1 MAKPKVSP
9 KEAKLVQGV
18 IAGKTK
24 RQAAIDAGYTN
35 STPEA
40 ISSSA
45 SQTLKKLNVQDYY
58 DELMAKHEITV
69 ERALK
74 PISKALD
81 AKKTV
86 VTGDGDNASYNE
98 VDDLDMQLKGSD
110 RALKLLG
117 VSAPENT
124 TTNYNFINVAKGD
137 KVEFGV

>member
-58 DELMAKHEITV
+58 AELMAKHEITV

-117 VSAPENT
+117 VSAPENPI
-124 TTNYNFINVAKGD
+124 TNYNFINVAKGD

>member
-1 MAKPKVSP
+1 MAKPKVTVR
-9 KEAKLVQGV
+9 EAKLVQGV
-18 IAGKTK
+18 VAGKTK
-24 RQAAIDAGYTN
+24 RQAAKDAGYGG
-35 STPEA
+35 SPETLSVRA
-40 ISSSA
+40 SSV
-45 SQTLKKLNVQDYY
+45 LKKSNVQDYY
-58 DELMAKHEITV
+58 AELMAKHEITV

>member
-1 MAKPKVSP
+1 MAKPKVTVR
-9 KEAKLVQGV
+9 EAKLVQGV
-18 IAGKTK
+18 VAGKTK
-24 RQAAIDAGYTN
+24 RQAAKDAGYGG
-35 STPEA
+35 SPETLSVRA
-40 ISSSA
+40 SSVI
-45 SQTLKKLNVQDYY
+45 KKSNVQDYY
-58 DELMAKHEITV
+58 AELMAKNEITV

>member
-1 MAKPKVSP
+1 MAKPKVTVR
-9 KEAKLVQGV
+9 EAKLVQGV
-18 IAGKTK
+18 VAGKTK
-24 RQAAIDAGYTN
+24 RQAAKDAGYGG
-35 STPEA
+35 SPETLSVRA
-40 ISSSA
+40 SSVI
-45 SQTLKKLNVQDYY
+45 KKSNVQDYY

-81 AKKTV
+81 AKKSV
-86 VTGDGDNASYNE
+86 AVGEDDYAQ

>member
-1 MAKPKVSP
+1 MAKPKVTVR
-9 KEAKLVQGV
+9 EAKLVQGV
-18 IAGKTK
+18 VAGKTK
-24 RQAAIDAGYTN
+24 RQAAKDAGYGG
-35 STPEA
+35 SPETLSVRA
-40 ISSSA
+40 SSV
-45 SQTLKKLNVQDYY
+45 LKKRNVQDYY
-58 DELMAKHEITV
+58 AELMAKHEITV

>member
-1 MAKPKVSP
+1 MAKPKVTVR
-9 KEAKLVQGV
+9 EAKLVQGV
-18 IAGKTK
+18 VAGKTK
-24 RQAAIDAGYTN
+24 RQAAKDAGYGG
-35 STPEA
+35 SPETLSVRA
-40 ISSSA
+40 SSV
-45 SQTLKKLNVQDYY
+45 LKKSNVQDYY
-58 DELMAKHEITV
+58 AELMAKHEITV

-117 VSAPENT
+117 VSAPENPI
-124 TTNYNFINVAKGD
+124 TNYNFINVAKGD

>member
-58 DELMAKHEITV
+58 AELMAKHEITV

>member
-45 SQTLKKLNVQDYY
+45 SQTLKKINVQDYY
-58 DELMAKHEITV
+58 AELMAKHEITV

-98 VDDLDMQLKGSD
+98 VDYLDMQLKGSD

>member
-1 MAKPKVSP
+1 MAKPKVTVR
-9 KEAKLVQGV
+9 EAKLVQGV
-18 IAGKTK
+18 VAGKTK
-24 RQAAIDAGYTN
+24 RQAAKDAGYGG
-35 STPEA
+35 SPETLSVRA
-40 ISSSA
+40 SSVI
-45 SQTLKKLNVQDYY
+45 KKSNVQDYY
-58 DELMAKHEITV
+58 AELMAKHEITV

-117 VSAPENT
+117 VSAPENPI
-124 TTNYNFINVAKGD
+124 TNYNFINVAKGD

>member
-1 MAKPKVSP
+1 MAKPKVTVR
-9 KEAKLVQGV
+9 EAKLVQGV
-18 IAGKTK
+18 VAGKTK
-24 RQAAIDAGYTN
+24 RQAAKDAGYGG
-35 STPEA
+35 SPETLSVRA
-40 ISSSA
+40 SSVI
-45 SQTLKKLNVQDYY
+45 KKSNVQDYY
-58 DELMAKHEITV
+58 AELMAKHEITV

-98 VDDLDMQLKGSD
+98 VDDLDMQIKGSD

>member
-1 MAKPKVSP
+1 MAKPKVTVR
-9 KEAKLVQGV
+9 EAKLVQGV
-18 IAGKTK
+18 VAGKTK
-24 RQAAIDAGYTN
+24 RQAAKDAGYGG
-35 STPEA
+35 SPETLSVRA
-40 ISSSA
+40 SSVI
-45 SQTLKKLNVQDYY
+45 KKSNVQDYY
-58 DELMAKHEITV
+58 AELMAKNEITV

-98 VDDLDMQLKGSD
+98 VDDLDMQIKGSD

>member
-1 MAKPKVSP
+1 MAKPKVTV
-9 KEAKLVQGV
+9 KEAKLVEGV

-24 RQAAIDAGYTN
+24 RQAAKDAGYNN
-35 STPEA
+35 STPA
-40 ISSSA
+40 GLSVRA
-45 SQTLKKLNVQDYY
+45 SNTLKKDNVQEYY
-58 DELMAKHEITV
+58 AELMAKHEITV

-86 VTGDGDNASYNE
+86 VSSDGDNASYNE

>member
-1 MAKPKVSP
+1 MAKPKVTVR
-9 KEAKLVQGV
+9 EAKLVQGV
-18 IAGKTK
+18 VAGKTK
-24 RQAAIDAGYTN
+24 RQAAKDAGYGG
-35 STPEA
+35 SPETLSVRA
-40 ISSSA
+40 SSVI
-45 SQTLKKLNVQDYY
+45 KKSNVQDYY
-58 DELMAKHEITV
+58 AELMAKHEITV

>member
-58 DELMAKHEITV
+58 AELMAKHEITV

-81 AKKTV
+81 AKKSV
-86 VTGDGDNASYNE
+86 A
-98 VDDLDMQLKGSD
+98 
-110 RALKLLG
+110 
-117 VSAPENT
+117 
-124 TTNYNFINVAKGD
+124 VAKGD

>member
-1 MAKPKVSP
+1 MAKPKVTVR
-9 KEAKLVQGV
+9 EAKLVQGV
-18 IAGKTK
+18 VAGKTK
-24 RQAAIDAGYTN
+24 RQAAKDAGYGG
-35 STPEA
+35 SPETLSVRA
-40 ISSSA
+40 SSVI
-45 SQTLKKLNVQDYY
+45 KKSNVQDYY
-58 DELMAKHEITV
+58 AELMAKNEITV

-98 VDDLDMQLKGSD
+98 VDDLDMQIKGSD

-117 VSAPENT
+117 VSAPENPI
-124 TTNYNFINVAKGD
+124 TNYNFINVAKGD